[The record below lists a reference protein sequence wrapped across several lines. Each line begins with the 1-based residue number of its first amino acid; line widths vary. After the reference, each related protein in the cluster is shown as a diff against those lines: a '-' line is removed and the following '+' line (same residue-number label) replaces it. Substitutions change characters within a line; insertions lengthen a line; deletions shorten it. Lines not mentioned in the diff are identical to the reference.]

1 MASDRGNSD
10 DNKTGNGAPGAPKP
24 ASSSPSGAP
33 TGAPARGPF
42 LIVTPPAGQAPA
54 QAGPGQVQPARP
66 APKPAAPKPP
76 EQKPPEQKP
85 VDPEPRLIDLPPQ
98 AAPGAPS
105 DEPILEGPDL
115 EPLLGEP
122 MPGEPTYEEPD
133 HHEPPRLV
141 EPPPLTPQKPAPQKP
156 EVPKG
161 GQPAPGKPPQSAGPR
176 PKPPSLA
183 ARSADR
189 LAELNGPPPR
199 GRGGCLTLLLIL
211 AILAGGGYFL
221 WRAGKLDPVLSWAQP
236 YNAPVIEK
244 FRPIIDKIEA
254 LIPGHQ
260 AAPPPA
266 LESDEA
272 MIIETKQLLQKLD
285 FNPGPING
293 TLDPATVAAI
303 EAYQEAAGLP
313 IDGQPSQALLDD
325 LRNVANPSS
334 N

>member
-1 MASDRGNSD
+1 MMASDPGNSD
-10 DNKTGNGAPGAPKP
+10 DNKPGNGTPGAPKP
-24 ASSSPSGAP
+24 ASPSPSGAP

-42 LIVTPPAGQAPA
+42 LIVTPRAGQAPGQTA
-54 QAGPGQVQPARP
+54 PGQVQPARP
-66 APKPAAPKPP
+66 APKPAVPRPP
-76 EQKPPEQKP
+76 EAKPA
-85 VDPEPRLIDLPPQ
+85 DPEPRLIDPPARTAPAALP
-98 AAPGAPS
+98 
-105 DEPILEGPDL
+105 DEPILDGPDL

-122 MPGEPTYEEPD
+122 MPGEPTYEEAD

-141 EPPPLTPQKPAPQKP
+141 DPPPSTPQKPAPQKP
-156 EVPKG
+156 EVQKR
-161 GQPAPGKPPQSAGPR
+161 GQPAPGKPPQSTGPR

-236 YNAPVIEK
+236 YTAPVIEK

-260 AAPPPA
+260 GAPPPA
-266 LESDEA
+266 ASDEA

-313 IDGQPSQALLDD
+313 IDGQPSQGLLDD

>member
-1 MASDRGNSD
+1 
-10 DNKTGNGAPGAPKP
+10 
-24 ASSSPSGAP
+24 
-33 TGAPARGPF
+33 
-42 LIVTPPAGQAPA
+42 
-54 QAGPGQVQPARP
+54 
-66 APKPAAPKPP
+66 
-76 EQKPPEQKP
+76 
-85 VDPEPRLIDLPPQ
+85 
-98 AAPGAPS
+98 
-105 DEPILEGPDL
+105 EPILEGPDL

-122 MPGEPTYEEPD
+122 MPGQPTYEEAD

-141 EPPPLTPQKPAPQKP
+141 DPPPPSTPQKPAPQKAA
-156 EVPKG
+156 
-161 GQPAPGKPPQSAGPR
+161 QPVPGKAAQSTGPR

-221 WRAGKLDPVLSWAQP
+221 WRAGKLDPLLTWAQP
-236 YNAPVIEK
+236 YTAPVIEK

-260 AAPPPA
+260 QAAPA
-266 LESDEA
+266 AESDGA
-272 MIIETKQLLQKLD
+272 MILETKQLLLKLD
-285 FNPGPING
+285 FQPGPMNG

-303 EAYQEAAGLP
+303 EAYQEAAGETV
-313 IDGQPSQALLDD
+313 DGQPSQALLDQ
-325 LRNVANPSS
+325 LRNVANPSG